1 MPKAT
6 SKVKQPIYPE
16 KPDGSGP
23 SGVIE
28 KKDATVRAFSRVYKG
43 LCVFSTPPSRTSR
56 LTWINRARLLRVLAR
71 FFYFLSQL
79 NQSINLAALP
89 LDDEIAPETWKE
101 DREELKKIIMR
112 VYDAS
117 DEVLEMALRA
127 ENHLTTVQHET
138 MMQDILVIRRMTRD
152 AMPQELYDHLVG
164 KGKAVAKRN

>member
-1 MPKAT
+1 MPKAS
-6 SKVKQPIYPE
+6 SKVKQPICPE

-28 KKDATVRAFSRVYKG
+28 KKDATVRAFNRVYKG
-43 LCVFSTPPSRTSR
+43 L
-56 LTWINRARLLRVLAR
+56 ARLLRVLAR

-127 ENHLTTVQHET
+127 ENHLTTVQHEA

-164 KGKAVAKRN
+164 KGKAVAKRS